1 MNISPNENYICS
13 YPFAYGKLNTHSGV
27 NGSITAVATSIERL
41 WGKAIET
48 FLDIPVKD
56 FQFYRAVLIIPDIFD
71 RDHMKLLIDIV
82 LNRLKFSCI
91 IVAQVLILR
100 TESLVRIS
108 FSLYRRKNVTGISY
122 NLKHIILL
130 ADLVKCGCS

>member
-1 MNISPNENYICS
+1 M
-13 YPFAYGKLNTHSGV
+13 
-27 NGSITAVATSIERL
+27 
-41 WGKAIET
+41 ET

-91 IVAQVLILR
+91 IVAQVLILG
-100 TESLVRIS
+100 TESSVRIS
-108 FSLYRRKNVTGISY
+108 FSLYRRKNVIGISY
-122 NLKHIILL
+122 NLRHIKLL
-130 ADLVKCGCS
+130 TDLVKCGCS

>member
-13 YPFAYGKLNTHSGV
+13 YPFAYGKLNTHSGI

-71 RDHMKLLIDIV
+71 RDHMKLLINII
-82 LNRLKFSCI
+82 LNQLKFSCI
-91 IVAQVLILR
+91 IVAQVLILG
-100 TESLVRIS
+100 TESLVKIS
-108 FSLYRRKNVTGISY
+108 FSLCNSKHEGISY
-122 NLKHIILL
+122 NLSHIKLL
-130 ADLVKCGCS
+130 PDLMKCWCS